1 MSVGKGKIVR
11 VCPSPALFSYYQSPE
26 QVTVVVDILR
36 ATSAIAA
43 ALFHGARSVIPVAS
57 IEEAETFRKKDFLVA
72 AERGGAIV
80 PGFQYGNSPLS
91 YLDNPDIRGRD
102 LVLSTTNG
110 TQAIDIAKHHGPL
123 VTGAFSNISALTT
136 FLNEQCPQDV
146 LILCAGW
153 KNRMNLED
161 TMFAGALASRLLQH
175 GYGLDT
181 DADAT
186 LMALYLFEKAGENLD
201 AFMANS
207 SHRNRL
213 QHLDLKADIAW
224 CMQEDTCPVIPF
236 LEGQQQLLPKFI

>member
-1 MSVGKGKIVR
+1 MSLGRGKIVR
-11 VCPSPALFSYYQSPE
+11 VCPSPALFSYYQAAE
-26 QVTVVVDILR
+26 QVTVVVDVLR

-43 ALFHGARSVIPVAS
+43 ALFHGAKGVIPVAS
-57 IEEAETFRKKDFLVA
+57 IEEAETFKGQDVLVA

-91 YLDNPDIRGRD
+91 YINNPEIKGKA

-110 TQAIDIAKHHGPL
+110 TQAIEVAKAHGPL

-136 FLNEQCPQDV
+136 FLHEQCPQDV
-146 LILCAGW
+146 LVLCAGW
-153 KNRMNLED
+153 KNRINLED
-161 TMFAGALASRLLQH
+161 TIFAGALAARLLQL
-175 GYGLDT
+175 GYGVDT

-186 LMALYLFEKAGENLD
+186 LTALYLFEKAQKDMD

-224 CMQEDTCPVIPF
+224 CMQEDTCPVIPCLEEHILIPRF
-236 LEGQQQLLPKFI
+236 L

>member
-1 MSVGKGKIVR
+1 MSLGKGKIVR
-11 VCPSPALFSYYQSPE
+11 VCPSPALFPYYQAPE

-36 ATSAIAA
+36 ATSAISA
-43 ALFHGARSVIPVAS
+43 ALFHGAKGVIPVAS
-57 IEEAETFRKKDFLVA
+57 IEEAEAYKGTGALVA

-91 YLDNPDIRGRD
+91 YIENPEIKGKD

-110 TQAIDIAKHHGPL
+110 TQAIDVAKDHGPL
-123 VTGAFSNISALTT
+123 VTGAFSNLSALTT
-136 FLNEQCPQDV
+136 FLHETCPQDV
-146 LILCAGW
+146 LVLCAGW
-153 KNRMNLED
+153 KNRINLED
-161 TMFAGALASRLLQH
+161 TMFAGSLAARLLQL
-175 GYGLDT
+175 GYGVDT

-186 LMALYLFEKAGENLD
+186 LTALYLFEKANEDLD

-224 CMQEDTCPVIPF
+224 CMQEDTCPVIPW
-236 LEGQQQLLPKFI
+236 LEGKNLVPRFI